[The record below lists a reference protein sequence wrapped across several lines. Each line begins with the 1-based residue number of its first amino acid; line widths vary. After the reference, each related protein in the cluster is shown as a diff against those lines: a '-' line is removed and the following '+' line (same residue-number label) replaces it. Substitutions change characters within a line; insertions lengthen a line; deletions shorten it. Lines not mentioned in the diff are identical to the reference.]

1 MGGQVWILLIEW
13 KLVLPQQIQSLTLQ
27 LKKRIHIT
35 TGSPLNYKIINNI
48 INVTF
53 YSLWDFINCVCTDC
67 VQEITVKFMSF
78 CTAGKHKEVETWSRL
93 PSGKS
98 ECSSKEELKRWGE
111 KKVTSPGNEC
121 KDKERSTS
129 GRRTKSRSR
138 SPVQH
143 HRRTPSSTVATTPGT
158 VQVCQHVN
166 LVLLLIFSIQ
176 EQSFHIIKT

>member
-1 MGGQVWILLIEW
+1 MKISTPTRDSILDSSTE
-13 KLVLPQQIQSLTLQ
+13 KM
-27 LKKRIHIT
+27 IHIT
-35 TGSPLNYKIINNI
+35 TESPLNYKIINNI

-67 VQEITVKFMSF
+67 VQEMTVKVTLF

-93 PSGKS
+93 SSGKS
-98 ECSSKEELKRWGE
+98 ERSSKEELKRWGE
-111 KKVTSPGNEC
+111 KKATSPGNEC

-129 GRRTKSRSR
+129 GKRTKSRSR

-158 VQVCQHVN
+158 VQVCQHAN
-166 LVLLLIFSIQ
+166 LILLLIYGIQ
-176 EQSFHIIKT
+176 GQSYHIIET